1 MDTKKLDQE
10 TIKILQ
16 KLGLTFTQARI
27 YLVLSEL
34 GTSSVKII
42 SKTSG
47 IDRAEIYRKIPSLIK
62 LGLIQKILGI
72 PVKFKAI
79 PLKDGLNILL
89 KQESF
94 EHLELQKRTKKL
106 TKKIKEKSKETKQQI
121 ENQFNIIPGKK
132 AHINWMK
139 NKFENVQK
147 NVDGILTLNDEKI
160 LQIYCEKELQKADH
174 RSVKSR
180 VIIYIPENQRN
191 SQENL
196 ETLVD
201 DRPNTE
207 KRIILKC
214 PLVFGGVFDNTDVV
228 IATTLSNPI
237 ENAETVFWS
246 NNSSIV
252 ALFKN
257 YFEELWKKG
266 KKENHR

>member
-1 MDTKKLDQE
+1 MDAKKLDQE

-27 YLVLSEL
+27 YLVLSDL

-79 PLKDGLNILL
+79 SLKDGLNILL
-89 KQESF
+89 EQESF

-132 AHINWMK
+132 
-139 NKFENVQK
+139 
-147 NVDGILTLNDEKI
+147 
-160 LQIYCEKELQKADH
+160 
-174 RSVKSR
+174 
-180 VIIYIPENQRN
+180 
-191 SQENL
+191 
-196 ETLVD
+196 
-201 DRPNTE
+201 
-207 KRIILKC
+207 
-214 PLVFGGVFDNTDVV
+214 
-228 IATTLSNPI
+228 
-237 ENAETVFWS
+237 
-246 NNSSIV
+246 
-252 ALFKN
+252 
-257 YFEELWKKG
+257 
-266 KKENHR
+266 